1 MPENRRY
8 HHMTRGVTPMFY
20 TVGTAAKATGKSKP
34 TITRAIKNGQISAI
48 KEADGSYKID
58 PSELH
63 RVFHIVTLDG
73 NENSDMTRNE
83 TPNSNGML
91 QGTVEVLRELVRQIE
106 GERDDLRRR
115 LDNSEGAREREAEA
129 REQAALEIRRLT
141 LMITHQQQQKAETEA
156 QAQPAPTP
164 ETQPIAKQNNR
175 PASVRPWLW
184 VSLALAVALGLG
196 AYLYFR
202 PQ

>member
-1 MPENRRY
+1 MLVAHGNDDTGEDVDDDQIKAARR
-8 HHMTRGVTPMFY
+8 RDNIFQ
-20 TVGTAAKATGKSKP
+20 TA
-34 TITRAIKNGQISAI
+34 
-48 KEADGSYKID
+48 
-58 PSELH
+58 L
-63 RVFHIVTLDG
+63 LD
-73 NENSDMTRNE
+73 N
-83 TPNSNGML
+83 
-91 QGTVEVLRELVRQIE
+91 ELVQNAILLGVFLCHLHSKRINVQ
-106 GERDDLRRR
+106 RDDLRRR

-184 VSLALAVALGLG
+184 VSLALAVALWLG